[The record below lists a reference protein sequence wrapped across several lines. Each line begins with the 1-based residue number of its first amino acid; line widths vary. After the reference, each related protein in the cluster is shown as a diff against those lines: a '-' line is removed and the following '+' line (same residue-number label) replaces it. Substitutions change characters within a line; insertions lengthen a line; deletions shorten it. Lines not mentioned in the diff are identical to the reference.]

1 MALTRDRS
9 AISTPKA
16 LIITT
21 VVLVVARIGVTA
33 MEFLN
38 PPPQQAGIHWNNFLQ
53 FSTPPAEQKKMVLY
67 EFYADWCDPAKRMES
82 TTLCNAQIRDLI
94 ESKFIP
100 VRVTDQVREKGRNPQ
115 AIIDLQKKYRIF
127 AFPTLVIADARDG
140 ASISTL
146 VGSCSSL
153 TTYRFLSRTLNTA
166 PQAKT
171 KTSSDTT
178 QYAVI
183 SSRK

>member
-1 MALTRDRS
+1 MAQTRDRS

-16 LIITT
+16 LIVAT
-21 VVLVVARIGVTA
+21 VVLVTARIGVTA
-33 MEFLN
+33 LEYLN
-38 PPPQQAGIHWNNFLQ
+38 PPAPQAGIHWQDFLK
-53 FSTPPAEQKKMVLY
+53 FASEPSTRDKLVLY
-67 EFYADWCDPAKRMES
+67 EFYADWCDPAKRMEN
-82 TTLCNAQIRDLI
+82 TTLSNTQIRDLI

-127 AFPTLVIADARDG
+127 AFPTLVIADAHGD
-140 ASISTL
+140 AVSTL

-153 TTYRFLSRTLNTA
+153 STYRFLSRTLNTLPA
-166 PQAKT
+166 QKT
-171 KTSSDTT
+171 PKTSTSGGV
-178 QYAVI
+178 ALI